1 MSMNFNCLIADV
13 KMFRLKKDLDL
24 IAKGLEEN
32 TQDQTEEKN
41 FFKKLGK
48 NVSNSVKKSKSE
60 SLEKNKKADE
70 EAVEK
75 IKSVYSSVIEE
86 EAKLKEELSGYLSSE
101 DAKAAF
107 AISYLLADEH
117 EYKEDDETLEEVSKL
132 LYQDGNKL
140 KDVKKDVNSRYNK
153 IVNGL
158 FSSLKNSDVLQLAMQ
173 GYLSTFSK
181 VGKGKFAYESA
192 KEAIDGLVGKDEDKK
207 EAILFCSILLMG
219 KKGTNFSKDETGR
232 EAFFQ
237 AKKET
242 VQASLALRS
251 YLFSVNKK
259 DCNDEEIKDAVKA
272 ILSSLSQLS
281 YTLQVKMIL
290 EKVDQDN
297 AKEKGEAINNFISLL
312 ADMMK

>member
-1 MSMNFNCLIADV
+1 MSLNFNCLIADV

-48 NVSNSVKKSKSE
+48 NVSNSVKKSKTE

-70 EAVEK
+70 EEVAK
-75 IKSVYSSVIEE
+75 IQSVYSSVCEE
-86 EAKLKEELSGYLSSE
+86 EEKLKEKLSDYLATE

-107 AISYLLADEH
+107 AIAYLLADQH
-117 EYKEDDETLEEVSKL
+117 EYKEEDETLEEVSKL

-140 KDVKKDVNSRYNK
+140 KDIKKDVNSHYNK

-158 FSSLKNSDVLQLAMQ
+158 FSSLKNSDVLQLALE
-173 GYLSTFSK
+173 GYLTSLPK
-181 VGKGKFAYESA
+181 IEKGKFAYESA
-192 KEAIDGLVGKDEDKK
+192 KEAIDGLDGKEEDKK

-219 KKGTNFSKDETGR
+219 KKGAFFSKEDTGK

-242 VQASLALRS
+242 IQASLALRS

-259 DCNDEEIKDAVKA
+259 NCSEEEIKETVKA

-297 AKEKGEAINNFISLL
+297 AKEKGSAINNFISNL